1 MNYYICFMQPTANC
15 LNCESVLTGQ
25 ERFCSQCGQKAETH
39 RFSWHQLFHEAWHA
53 ITHTDKGLLS
63 LVKGLIKNPGLTC
76 AEYVGGKHKKYF
88 NPITFAIFSLALMVL
103 ANTYFKPFG
112 DPKTQVNQAQVA
124 QFNEEQKKL
133 YLAFMGRLELAA
145 NVSQKHPNV
154 IAMISFPLQ
163 ALFFWMFF
171 RKRGRNYVEVLV
183 ATIFVGS
190 FGTLLF
196 SVVLSPITS
205 IFPNQLWKS
214 VMGAAGLLLSAA
226 YVAWGMQGFLA
237 DPKPPAYWK
246 TFLVSLLYYMVLF
259 TLSTAIIFWYV
270 FQERTPMLL
279 KAFIN
284 EVFK

>member
-1 MNYYICFMQPTANC
+1 
-15 LNCESVLTGQ
+15 
-25 ERFCSQCGQKAETH
+25 
-39 RFSWHQLFHEAWHA
+39 
-53 ITHTDKGLLS
+53 
-63 LVKGLIKNPGLTC
+63 
-76 AEYVGGKHKKYF
+76 
-88 NPITFAIFSLALMVL
+88 
-103 ANTYFKPFG
+103 
-112 DPKTQVNQAQVA
+112 
-124 QFNEEQKKL
+124 
-133 YLAFMGRLELAA
+133 
-145 NVSQKHPNV
+145 
-154 IAMISFPLQ
+154 
-163 ALFFWMFF
+163 
-171 RKRGRNYVEVLV
+171 VEVLV

-226 YVAWGMQGFLA
+226 YVAWGMQEFLA